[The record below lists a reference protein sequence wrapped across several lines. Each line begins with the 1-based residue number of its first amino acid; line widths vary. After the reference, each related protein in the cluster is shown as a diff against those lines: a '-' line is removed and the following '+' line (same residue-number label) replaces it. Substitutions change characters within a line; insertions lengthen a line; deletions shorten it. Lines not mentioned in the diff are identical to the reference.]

1 MADEEFNSSDIEF
14 DEAPQHPYANAG
26 MKSID
31 AIIESGFS
39 DRISSKKATKSL
51 IFTELSPKTEYTTAV
66 WNNRFVAFR
75 EHSLQQ
81 R

>member
-14 DEAPQHPYANAG
+14 EAPQHPYANAG

-39 DRISSKKATKSL
+39 DRISLKKATKSL
-51 IFTELSPKTEYTTAV
+51 TFTELLLKT
-66 WNNRFVAFR
+66 
-75 EHSLQQ
+75 
-81 R
+81 